1 MEAFMDVIT
10 GQFNESFPPIID
22 GVANVV
28 KNYAYWMNK
37 KYGSSYV
44 ITPKHPKAEDN
55 YDFKVLR
62 YSSIKVPTRS
72 EYRFGLPKM
81 DAVFWRELKKI
92 PFDIVHAHC
101 PFGSGFA
108 AKSIAK
114 KRGIPFVATFHSK
127 FRDDFKGMLKAD
139 ILVDSM
145 LLKVAEFYESADEV
159 WCVNE
164 ASIETLREYGYRG
177 SVQVMG
183 NGSDIDIRYRSDE
196 IEREVNEKFALDPD
210 KPLFMFIGQH
220 IWQKN
225 LKMIIDSLK
234 IVNDKG
240 YAFNMLF
247 VGDGPKRADMEEMV
261 REAGLQNQVK
271 FAGRIHDRNVIAKIY
286 LRSCGLLFP
295 SLYDNSS
302 LVIKEAA
309 ACGCPAVFV
318 KGSTTSQGIT
328 GQDGFLIENTPGS
341 LADTVEFII
350 KNPEKA
356 REIGEN
362 ARKTVYRSWEDIV
375 DAAYERYLYL
385 IDLKKTNFNAQ
396 AE

>member
-1 MEAFMDVIT
+1 MNIIT

-22 GVANVV
+22 GVATVV

-37 KYGSSYV
+37 KYGPSYV
-44 ITPKHPKAEDN
+44 ITPKHPQAKDN
-55 YDFKVLR
+55 YDFDVLR
-62 YSSIKVPTRS
+62 YSSMKVPTRN

-81 DAVFWRELKKI
+81 DAAFWKELKTI

-127 FRDDFKGMLKAD
+127 YRDDFKGTLKAD

-177 SVQVMG
+177 SVHVMYT
-183 NGSDIDIRYRSDE
+183 GSDINVRYRSDE
-196 IEREVNEKFALDPD
+196 IDKEIDDKFSLDPE
-210 KPLFMFIGQH
+210 KPLLMYIGQH

-225 LKMIIDSLK
+225 LKMIINSLK
-234 IVNDKG
+234 IAKDKG
-240 YAFNMLF
+240 LVFQMLF
-247 VGDGPKRADMEEMV
+247 VGDGPKRADMEEMT
-261 REAGLQNQVK
+261 REAGLQSYVK
-271 FAGRIHDRNVIAKIY
+271 FAGRIHDRDTIAKIY
-286 LRSCGLLFP
+286 LRSRALLFP
-295 SLYDNSS
+295 SLYDTSS
-302 LVIKEAA
+302 LVSKEAA
-309 ACGCPAVFV
+309 ACGCPTVYV
-318 KGSTTSQGIT
+318 KGSTTAQGIT
-328 GQDGFLIENTPGS
+328 EKNGFLIDNTPES
-341 LADTVEFII
+341 LAGAIESII
-350 KNPEKA
+350 EYPEMA

-362 ARKTVYRSWEDIV
+362 ARKTVYRSWETAV
-375 DAAYERYLYL
+375 DAAFERYLYL
-385 IDLKKTNFNAQ
+385 IDLKKTSLNAQ
-396 AE
+396 AK

>member
-1 MEAFMDVIT
+1 MIIT

-37 KYGSSYV
+37 KYGPSFV
-44 ITPKHPKAEDN
+44 ITPKHPDADDN
-55 YDFKVLR
+55 FDYQVMR

-81 DAVFWRELKKI
+81 DAVFWKELKKV

-164 ASIETLREYGYRG
+164 SSVEPLQEYGYRG
-177 SVQVMG
+177 SVYIME
-183 NGSDIDIRYRSDE
+183 NGCDIDVRYRSDE
-196 IEREVNEKFALDPD
+196 FDREINKKFSLDPSV
-210 KPLFMFIGQH
+210 PLFMYIGQH

-225 LKMIIDSLK
+225 LKLVVEALNAVKDRGL
-234 IVNDKG
+234 V
-240 YAFNMLF
+240 FQMLF
-247 VGDGPKRADMEEMV
+247 VGDGPKRPDMEQMV
-261 REAGLQNQVK
+261 RDFGLENYVK
-271 FAGRIHDRNVIAKIY
+271 FAGRIHDRDLIAKIY
-286 LRSCGLLFP
+286 LRSSAMLFP
-295 SLYDNSS
+295 SFYDTSS
-302 LVIKEAA
+302 LVPREAA
-309 ACGCPAVFV
+309 ACGCPTVFV
-318 KGSTTSQGIT
+318 KGSSTSQGIT
-328 GQDGFLIENTPGS
+328 SENGFLAENTTES
-341 LADTVEFII
+341 MADTIEFII
-350 KNPEKA
+350 KNPDIT
-356 REIGEN
+356 RMTGEN
-362 ARKTVYRSWEDIV
+362 ARKTVYRSWEDAVNI
-375 DAAYERYLYL
+375 AYQRYLYL
-385 IDLKKTNFNAQ
+385 IDLKKSSIMQQ
-396 AE
+396 AK

>member
-1 MEAFMDVIT
+1 MDIIT

-37 KYGSSYV
+37 KYGPSYV
-44 ITPKHPKAEDN
+44 ITTTHPKAEDN
-55 YDFKVLR
+55 YEFEVLR
-62 YSSIKVPTRS
+62 YSSMKVPTRS

-81 DAVFWRELKKI
+81 DSLFWKELKKI

-139 ILVDSM
+139 ILVESM

-164 ASIETLREYGYRG
+164 SSVETLREYGYRG
-177 SVQVMG
+177 SVYIMD
-183 NGSDIDIRYRSDE
+183 NGSDIDRRYRSDE
-196 IEREVNEKFALDPD
+196 IDKEINERFALDPD
-210 KPLFMFIGQH
+210 KPLFVFIGQH

-225 LKMIIDSLK
+225 VRMIINSLK
-234 IVNDKG
+234 IVKDKG
-240 YAFNMLF
+240 LSFQMLF
-247 VGDGPKRADMEEMV
+247 VGDGPKRTDMEEMV
-261 REAGLQNQVK
+261 RNAGLQNYVK
-271 FAGRIHDRNVIAKIY
+271 FAGKIHDREVIAKIY
-286 LRSCGLLFP
+286 LRGSALLFP

-302 LVIKEAA
+302 LVTKEAA
-309 ACGCPAVFV
+309 ACGCPTVYV
-318 KGSTTSQGIT
+318 KGATTSHGIT
-328 GQDGFLIENTPGS
+328 GQNGFLIDNSPEA
-341 LADTVEFII
+341 LADIAGFII
-350 KNPEKA
+350 RNPDRA

-362 ARKTVYRSWEDIV
+362 ARKTVYRSWEEIV
-375 DAAYERYLYL
+375 DAAYERYLYI
-385 IDLKKTNFNAQ
+385 IDLKKSGVKAQ
-396 AE
+396 AK